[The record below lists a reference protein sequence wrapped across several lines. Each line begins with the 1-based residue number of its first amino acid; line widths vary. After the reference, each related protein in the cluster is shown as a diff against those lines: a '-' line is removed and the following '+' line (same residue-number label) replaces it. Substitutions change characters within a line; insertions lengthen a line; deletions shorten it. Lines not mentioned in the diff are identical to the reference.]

1 MDRRML
7 INAIHPEEI
16 RIAIIEGHDL
26 LELEIESTLG
36 RKLKGNIYK
45 AKISR
50 IEPSLQAAFVDIGT
64 QRNGFLQINDI
75 HPAYFKGKQARG
87 RSLSKIAIQDVLEAG
102 QEIVVQV
109 VKEERELKG
118 ATLTTYLSLPG
129 RYIVVMPG
137 SDRGG
142 ISRKISDAEQRQR
155 LRKLAAELELPS
167 GIGLIVRTAGLDRS
181 QSELSRDLA
190 LQLKLWEQIL
200 HDAQSASCP
209 SVLYEESDVA
219 TRVIRDYFTPEIRD
233 IIIDNHATFEKVR
246 SFVGQVMPRYRSRV
260 RLYENEQPLFSHYG
274 IEDQVDNT
282 LKMEVK
288 LKSGGQIVIDSLEAL
303 VAIDVNSGKAT
314 AGENIEETAYRTN
327 LEAADEI
334 ARQLRLRD
342 LGGLI
347 VIDFID
353 MVDRKHKLA
362 LERRMR
368 TAVKE
373 DKARIELGR
382 LSKFGLLEMSRQRLR
397 ASIYSQSSLACPHCL
412 GSGRIRGHEFVALE
426 ALRKIQA
433 AVIIGHVKLVKARL
447 APGPALFLLNNK
459 KIELAGLE
467 TKFNVQI
474 YILAD
479 GRLRPDEY
487 HFEMESDAGRPAP
500 AKPAEEPEAK
510 RPVQSAPA
518 ADEDEASERR
528 QRPRLDQGSKARL
541 RGRRL
546 RSKVKMKRP
555 DRRPPREETAQSAEP
570 VGAADAP
577 DKSGSGTKG
586 GGA

>member
-1 MDRRML
+1 M
-7 INAIHPEEI
+7 
-16 RIAIIEGHDL
+16 
-26 LELEIESTLG
+26 
-36 RKLKGNIYK
+36 
-45 AKISR
+45 
-50 IEPSLQAAFVDIGT
+50 
-64 QRNGFLQINDI
+64 
-75 HPAYFKGKQARG
+75 
-87 RSLSKIAIQDVLEAG
+87 
-102 QEIVVQV
+102 QV

-142 ISRKISDAEQRQR
+142 ISRKISDNEQRQR
-155 LRKLAAELELPS
+155 LRKLAAELELPT
-167 GIGLIVRTAGLDRS
+167 GIGLIIRTAGLDRS

-190 LQLKLWEQIL
+190 LQLKLWERIL
-200 HDAQSASCP
+200 GDAQTATCP
-209 SVLYEESDVA
+209 AVLYEESDVA
-219 TRVIRDYFTPEIRD
+219 TRVIRDYFTPEIRE
-233 IIIDNHATFEKVR
+233 IIIDEPHTFERVR
-246 SFVGQVMPRYRSRV
+246 NFVGQVMPRYRSRV
-260 RLYENEQPLFSHYG
+260 RLYESEQPLFSYHN
-274 IEDQVDNT
+274 IEDQVDDT

-288 LKSGGQIVIDSLEAL
+288 LKSGGEIVIDSLEAL

-353 MVDRKHKLA
+353 MVDHKHKLA
-362 LERRMR
+362 VERRIR
-368 TAVKE
+368 QAVTN

-397 ASIYSQSSLACPHCL
+397 ASIYSQSSLPCPHCM

-426 ALRKIQA
+426 ALRRIQA
-433 AVIIGHVKLVKARL
+433 AVIVGQVRIVKARL

-459 KIELAGLE
+459 KADLAGLE
-467 TKFNVQI
+467 AKHSVQI

-487 HFEMESDAGRPAP
+487 HFEMETG
-500 AKPAEEPEAK
+500 AKPAPKATVEKEQTPADPQPREREADSDEREESRPSSLREERRNRLKRRGGARKVRMKRRAEARQSK
-510 RPVQSAPA
+510 DAEDSAPDVEHA
-518 ADEDEASERR
+518 SSDKPEGGEEAS
-528 QRPRLDQGSKARL
+528 
-541 RGRRL
+541 
-546 RSKVKMKRP
+546 
-555 DRRPPREETAQSAEP
+555 
-570 VGAADAP
+570 
-577 DKSGSGTKG
+577 
-586 GGA
+586 